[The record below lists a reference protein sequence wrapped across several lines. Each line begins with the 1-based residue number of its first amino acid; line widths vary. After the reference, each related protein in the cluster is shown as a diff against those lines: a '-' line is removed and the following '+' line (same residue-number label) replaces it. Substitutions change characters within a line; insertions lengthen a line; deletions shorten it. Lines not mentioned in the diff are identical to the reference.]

1 MGTLERAAEAAAAAR
16 KISRRLSLREH
27 KMPETTVPVS
37 LRDAFLEDPFF
48 RTGWDEM
55 NSECKEMR
63 SFTSKEGD
71 NSLSM
76 DRGWPW
82 LPKQWM
88 LPQLLKDSDFH
99 LPEMKDSLMMGL
111 QEEKDKME
119 VTLDTSGYKPDELKV
134 EIKDGELC
142 VEGKHEERS
151 QTGEVMVSRHF
162 SRRFGMPQNVKK
174 EGIVSNLSQDGVMV
188 ITMPKEQR
196 IEEVERGNTPIQVDH
211 VRSSSER
218 KTTTEE
224 ASAKLK
230 REEISNQG
238 RVDNFE
244 GAGEMQ
250 RRRRSLSKAGRS
262 RDTSRARETTN
273 TNTVDTAKEN
283 KESKTNTRG
292 SSRGREMVVER
303 REERRE
309 RGRSRARDL
318 QVPMTLRQPFL
329 EDDFFKGTL
338 ARLENTRE
346 DFFKQARE
354 SFEESMKQMESR
366 MSNSLSLNN
375 QGMNDSFFP
384 KDWIMNPPSSLNK
397 NFGSMLDKKRDCST
411 IKHNE
416 DDNKVEVHLDTSGYK
431 PDELKVQVEGGIVRV
446 EGKHE
451 EKSEAGAVMVSR
463 QFVKEYALPESSKPE
478 GVESSLSKDGVLV
491 ITMPKPRKAINQDKS
506 RSVPIAIK

>member
-1 MGTLERAAEAAAAAR
+1 M
-16 KISRRLSLREH
+16 
-27 KMPETTVPVS
+27 
-37 LRDAFLEDPFF
+37 
-48 RTGWDEM
+48 
-55 NSECKEMR
+55 
-63 SFTSKEGD
+63 
-71 NSLSM
+71 
-76 DRGWPW
+76 
-82 LPKQWM
+82 
-88 LPQLLKDSDFH
+88 
-99 LPEMKDSLMMGL
+99 
-111 QEEKDKME
+111 
-119 VTLDTSGYKPDELKV
+119 
-134 EIKDGELC
+134 
-142 VEGKHEERS
+142 
-151 QTGEVMVSRHF
+151 
-162 SRRFGMPQNVKK
+162 
-174 EGIVSNLSQDGVMV
+174 
-188 ITMPKEQR
+188 MPKEQR
-196 IEEVERGNTPIQVDH
+196 IEEVERGSTPIQVDH
-211 VRSSSER
+211 VRSSAER
-218 KTTTEE
+218 KTEE
-224 ASAKLK
+224 VSS
-230 REEISNQG
+230 REKNQDITNEG

-244 GAGEMQ
+244 GPGEMQ

-262 RDTSRARETTN
+262 RDTSRARETITSAIN
-273 TNTVDTAKEN
+273 AKEN
-283 KESKTNTRG
+283 KESKASGTRS

-329 EDDFFKGTL
+329 DDPFFKGTL

-354 SFEESMKQMESR
+354 SFEEGMKQMESR
-366 MSNSLSLNN
+366 MSNSLT

-384 KDWIMNPPSSLNK
+384 KDWIMNPQSSLTE
-397 NFGSMLDKKRDCST
+397 NFGSMLDRKRDCST

-491 ITMPKPRKAINQDKS
+491 ITMPKPMKAINHDKS

>member
-1 MGTLERAAEAAAAAR
+1 MGTLERAAKAAAAR
-16 KISRRLSLREH
+16 KISRRLLLKEH

-48 RTGWDEM
+48 RTGGDEM
-55 NSECKEMR
+55 NSECREMR
-63 SFTSKEGD
+63 SFASKEGD
-71 NSLSM
+71 NTLANM
-76 DRGWPW
+76 NRGWPW

-88 LPQLLKDSDFH
+88 LPQLLQDFH
-99 LPEMKDSLMMGL
+99 LPEMKDSLMLGL

-134 EIKDGELC
+134 EIKEGELC

-151 QTGEVMVSRHF
+151 QTGEVMVSRQF

-196 IEEVERGNTPIQVDH
+196 IEEVERGDTPIQIDH
-211 VRSSSER
+211 IRSSSER
-218 KTTTEE
+218 KTSAEE

-230 REEISNQG
+230 REEISNEG
-238 RVDNFE
+238 RVDKFE

-273 TNTVDTAKEN
+273 SVDTTKEN
-283 KESKTNTRG
+283 KENKTNSRG

-303 REERRE
+303 REERME

-354 SFEESMKQMESR
+354 SFEEGMKQMESR
-366 MSNSLSLNN
+366 MSNSLTLDS
-375 QGMNDSFFP
+375 QGINDSFFP
-384 KDWIMNPPSSLNK
+384 KDWMMIPPSSLNE
-397 NFGSMLDKKRDCST
+397 NFGSMLDRKRDCST

-416 DDNKVEVHLDTSGYK
+416 DENKVEVHLDTSGYK
-431 PDELKVQVEGGIVRV
+431 PDELKVQVESGIVRV
-446 EGKHE
+446 EGKH
-451 EKSEAGAVMVSR
+451 EAGAVMVSR
-463 QFVKEYALPESSKPE
+463 QFVKEYALPESSKPN

-491 ITMPKPRKAINQDKS
+491 ITMPKPVKAINQDKS

>member
-1 MGTLERAAEAAAAAR
+1 MGRLERSAKAEAPR
-16 KISRRLSLREH
+16 KISRKQLREH

-37 LRDAFLEDPFF
+37 LRDAFLKDHFF
-48 RTGWDEM
+48 RTGRDEM

-99 LPEMKDSLMMGL
+99 LPEMRDSLMLGL

-134 EIKDGELC
+134 EIKEGELC

-151 QTGEVMVSRHF
+151 QTGEVMVSRQF
-162 SRRFGMPQNVKK
+162 SRRFGMPQNVRK

-196 IEEVERGNTPIQVDH
+196 IEEVERGDTPIQVDH

-224 ASAKLK
+224 ASAKVK

-238 RVDNFE
+238 RVDNFD
-244 GAGEMQ
+244 GPGEMQ

-262 RDTSRARETTN
+262 RDTSRARETT
-273 TNTVDTAKEN
+273 TSVETGKDN
-283 KESKTNTRG
+283 KERKISTSRG

-303 REERRE
+303 RDERKE
-309 RGRSRARDL
+309 GGRSRARDL

-329 EDDFFKGTL
+329 HDPFFKGTL

-366 MSNSLSLNN
+366 MSNALTLNPDKGLS
-375 QGMNDSFFP
+375 DSFFP
-384 KDWIMNPPSSLNK
+384 KDWIMNPPPSHSE
-397 NFGSMLDKKRDCST
+397 NFGSMLDRKRDCST
-411 IKHNE
+411 
-416 DDNKVEVHLDTSGYK
+416 
-431 PDELKVQVEGGIVRV
+431 
-446 EGKHE
+446 
-451 EKSEAGAVMVSR
+451 
-463 QFVKEYALPESSKPE
+463 
-478 GVESSLSKDGVLV
+478 
-491 ITMPKPRKAINQDKS
+491 
-506 RSVPIAIK
+506 

>member
-1 MGTLERAAEAAAAAR
+1 
-16 KISRRLSLREH
+16 
-27 KMPETTVPVS
+27 MPETTVPVS

-55 NSECKEMR
+55 NSECREMR
-63 SFTSKEGD
+63 SFAEG
-71 NSLSM
+71 NNTLATM
-76 DRGWPW
+76 DRSWPL

-88 LPQLLKDSDFH
+88 LPQLFQDFH
-99 LPEMKDSLMMGL
+99 LPEMKDSLMLGL

-134 EIKDGELC
+134 EIKGGELC
-142 VEGKHEERS
+142 VEGKHEERTQS
-151 QTGEVMVSRHF
+151 GEVMVSRQF
-162 SRRFGMPQNVKK
+162 SRRFGLPQNVKK
-174 EGIVSNLSQDGVMV
+174 EDIVSNLSQDGVMV

-196 IEEVERGNTPIQVDH
+196 IEEVERGSTPIQVDH
-211 VRSSSER
+211 VRSSAER
-218 KTTTEE
+218 KTEE
-224 ASAKLK
+224 VSS
-230 REEISNQG
+230 REKSQDIKNEG

-244 GAGEMQ
+244 GPGEMQ

-262 RDTSRARETTN
+262 RDTSRARETLTSAIN
-273 TNTVDTAKEN
+273 AKEN
-283 KESKTNTRG
+283 KESKASGTRS

-303 REERRE
+303 KEERRE

-329 EDDFFKGTL
+329 DDPFFKGTL
-338 ARLENTRE
+338 KSLESTRD
-346 DFFKQARE
+346 DFFKQARQ
-354 SFEESMKQMESR
+354 SFEESLKQMESR
-366 MSNSLSLNN
+366 MSNALTFNTQEGSNNSL
-375 QGMNDSFFP
+375 FP
-384 KDWIMNPPSSLNK
+384 KDWMMKPPAPLTD
-397 NFGSMLDKKRDCST
+397 NFGPMLNRKQDCST

-431 PDELKVQVEGGIVRV
+431 PSELKVQVEGNTVRV

-451 EKSEAGAVMVSR
+451 ERSQAGAVMVSR
-463 QFVKEYALPESSKPE
+463 QFVKEYALPEGSKPE

-491 ITMPKPRKAINQDKS
+491 ITMPKPRKAINTDKS

>member
-1 MGTLERAAEAAAAAR
+1 MGRLERSAKAEAPR
-16 KISRRLSLREH
+16 KISRKQEH

-37 LRDAFLEDPFF
+37 RRDAFLEDPFF

-63 SFTSKEGD
+63 SFTSKDGD

-174 EGIVSNLSQDGVMV
+174 ERIVSNLSQDGVMV

-218 KTTTEE
+218 KTSSEE
-224 ASAKLK
+224 ASAKQK
-230 REEISNQG
+230 REDILNQG
-238 RVDNFE
+238 RVDNFD
-244 GAGEMQ
+244 GPGEMQ

-262 RDTSRARETTN
+262 RDTSRARETST
-273 TNTVDTAKEN
+273 TTADTAKEN
-283 KESKTNTRG
+283 RESKTT
-292 SSRGREMVVER
+292 SARGRDV
-303 REERRE
+303 
-309 RGRSRARDL
+309 

-329 EDDFFKGTL
+329 DDPFFKGTL
-338 ARLENTRE
+338 AKLENTRE

-354 SFEESMKQMESR
+354 SFEESIKQMESR
-366 MSNSLSLNN
+366 MSNALTLNPDKGLS
-375 QGMNDSFFP
+375 DSFFP
-384 KDWIMNPPSSLNK
+384 KDWIMNPPSSLSE
-397 NFGSMLDKKRDCST
+397 NFGSMLDRKRDCST
-411 IKHNE
+411 IKHKE

-491 ITMPKPRKAINQDKS
+491 ITMPKPKKAINEDKG
-506 RSVPIAIK
+506 RNVPIATK

>member
-1 MGTLERAAEAAAAAR
+1 M
-16 KISRRLSLREH
+16 
-27 KMPETTVPVS
+27 
-37 LRDAFLEDPFF
+37 
-48 RTGWDEM
+48 
-55 NSECKEMR
+55 

-111 QEEKDKME
+111 QEEKEKME

-218 KTTTEE
+218 KTSTEE
-224 ASAKLK
+224 ASPKQK
-230 REEISNQG
+230 REDILNQG
-238 RVDNFE
+238 RVDNFD
-244 GAGEMQ
+244 GPGEMQ

-262 RDTSRARETTN
+262 RDTSRARETST
-273 TNTVDTAKEN
+273 TTADTAKEN
-283 KESKTNTRG
+283 RESKTT
-292 SSRGREMVVER
+292 SV
-303 REERRE
+303 
-309 RGRSRARDL
+309 
-318 QVPMTLRQPFL
+318 
-329 EDDFFKGTL
+329 KGTL
-338 ARLENTRE
+338 AKLENTRE

-366 MSNSLSLNN
+366 MSNSLSLNT
-375 QGMNDSFFP
+375 QDMNDSFFP
-384 KDWIMNPPSSLNK
+384 KDWIMNPPSS
-397 NFGSMLDKKRDCST
+397 
-411 IKHNE
+411 
-416 DDNKVEVHLDTSGYK
+416 
-431 PDELKVQVEGGIVRV
+431 
-446 EGKHE
+446 
-451 EKSEAGAVMVSR
+451 
-463 QFVKEYALPESSKPE
+463 
-478 GVESSLSKDGVLV
+478 
-491 ITMPKPRKAINQDKS
+491 
-506 RSVPIAIK
+506 

>member
-1 MGTLERAAEAAAAAR
+1 MGRVERAVKAAAAR
-16 KISRRLSLREH
+16 KISRRQLREN

-55 NSECKEMR
+55 NSECREMR
-63 SFTSKEGD
+63 SFAEG
-71 NSLSM
+71 NNTLATM
-76 DRGWPW
+76 DRSWPL

-88 LPQLLKDSDFH
+88 LPQLFQDFH
-99 LPEMKDSLMMGL
+99 LPEMKDSLMLGL

-134 EIKDGELC
+134 EIKGGELC

-151 QTGEVMVSRHF
+151 QSGEVMVSRQF

-174 EGIVSNLSQDGVMV
+174 EDIVSNLSQDGVMV

-196 IEEVERGNTPIQVDH
+196 IEEVERGSTPIQVDH
-211 VRSSSER
+211 VRSSAER
-218 KTTTEE
+218 KTEE
-224 ASAKLK
+224 VSS
-230 REEISNQG
+230 REEKSQDITNEG

-244 GAGEMQ
+244 GPGEMQ

-262 RDTSRARETTN
+262 RDTSRARETVTSAIN
-273 TNTVDTAKEN
+273 AKEN
-283 KESKTNTRG
+283 KESKASGTRS

-303 REERRE
+303 KEERRE

-329 EDDFFKGTL
+329 DDPFFKGTL
-338 ARLENTRE
+338 KSLESTRD
-346 DFFKQARE
+346 DFFKQARQ
-354 SFEESMKQMESR
+354 SFEESLKQMESR
-366 MSNSLSLNN
+366 MSNALTLNT
-375 QGMNDSFFP
+375 QGSNDSLFP
-384 KDWIMNPPSSLNK
+384 KDWMMKPPAPLTD
-397 NFGSMLDKKRDCST
+397 NFGSMLDRRQDCST

-431 PDELKVQVEGGIVRV
+431 PDELKVQVEGNTVRV
-446 EGKHE
+446 DGKHE
-451 EKSEAGAVMVSR
+451 ERSQAGAVMVSR
-463 QFVKEYALPESSKPE
+463 QFVKEYALPEGSKPE

-491 ITMPKPRKAINQDKS
+491 LTLPKPRKAINTDKS

>member
-1 MGTLERAAEAAAAAR
+1 MGRLERSAKAEAPR
-16 KISRRLSLREH
+16 KISRKQEH

-37 LRDAFLEDPFF
+37 RGDAFFEDPFF

-63 SFTSKEGD
+63 SFTSKDGD

-134 EIKDGELC
+134 EIKDGEL
-142 VEGKHEERS
+142 
-151 QTGEVMVSRHF
+151 MVSRHF

-196 IEEVERGNTPIQVDH
+196 IEEVERGDTPIQVDH

-218 KTTTEE
+218 KTSTEE
-224 ASAKLK
+224 ASAKVK

-238 RVDNFE
+238 RVDNFD
-244 GAGEMQ
+244 GPGEMQ
-250 RRRRSLSKAGRS
+250 RRRRSLSRAGRS
-262 RDTSRARETTN
+262 RDTSRARETT
-273 TNTVDTAKEN
+273 TTVETGKDKN
-283 KESKTNTRG
+283 KERKISTSRG

-303 REERRE
+303 RDERKE
-309 RGRSRARDL
+309 RGRSRVRDL

-329 EDDFFKGTL
+329 DDPFFKGTL

-354 SFEESMKQMESR
+354 SFEENMKQMESR
-366 MSNSLSLNN
+366 MSNSLTLNT

-384 KDWIMNPPSSLNK
+384 KDWIMNPPSSLNE
-397 NFGSMLDKKRDCST
+397 NFGSMLDRKRDCST

-506 RSVPIAIK
+506 RSVPTAIK

>member
-1 MGTLERAAEAAAAAR
+1 MGRVERAVKAAATR
-16 KISRRLSLREH
+16 TILRED

-37 LRDAFLEDPFF
+37 LRGAFLEDPFF
-48 RTGWDEM
+48 RTGRDEL
-55 NSECKEMR
+55 NSECREMR
-63 SFTSKEGD
+63 SFASKEGD
-71 NSLSM
+71 NTLANI

-88 LPQLLKDSDFH
+88 LPQLLQDFH
-99 LPEMKDSLMMGL
+99 LPEMKDSLMLGL

-134 EIKDGELC
+134 EIKEGELC

-224 ASAKLK
+224 ASAKVK

-238 RVDNFE
+238 RVDSFD
-244 GAGEMQ
+244 GPGEMQ

-262 RDTSRARETTN
+262 RDTSRARETST
-273 TNTVDTAKEN
+273 TTADTAKEN
-283 KESKTNTRG
+283 RESKTTSARG

-303 REERRE
+303 RKERIE
-309 RGRSRARDL
+309 RGRS
-318 QVPMTLRQPFL
+318 
-329 EDDFFKGTL
+329 
-338 ARLENTRE
+338 
-346 DFFKQARE
+346 
-354 SFEESMKQMESR
+354 
-366 MSNSLSLNN
+366 
-375 QGMNDSFFP
+375 
-384 KDWIMNPPSSLNK
+384 
-397 NFGSMLDKKRDCST
+397 
-411 IKHNE
+411 
-416 DDNKVEVHLDTSGYK
+416 
-431 PDELKVQVEGGIVRV
+431 
-446 EGKHE
+446 
-451 EKSEAGAVMVSR
+451 
-463 QFVKEYALPESSKPE
+463 
-478 GVESSLSKDGVLV
+478 
-491 ITMPKPRKAINQDKS
+491 
-506 RSVPIAIK
+506 

>member
-1 MGTLERAAEAAAAAR
+1 MGRVERAVTAAAR
-16 KISRRLSLREH
+16 KISRKQLK

-55 NSECKEMR
+55 NSKCREMR
-63 SFTSKEGD
+63 SFAEG
-71 NSLSM
+71 NNTLATM
-76 DRGWPW
+76 DRSWPL

-88 LPQLLKDSDFH
+88 LPQLFQDFH
-99 LPEMKDSLMMGL
+99 LPEMKDSLMLGL

-134 EIKDGELC
+134 EIKGGELC

-151 QTGEVMVSRHF
+151 QSGEGMVSRQF
-162 SRRFGMPQNVKK
+162 SRRFGLPQNVKK
-174 EGIVSNLSQDGVMV
+174 EDIVSNLSQDGVMV

-196 IEEVERGNTPIQVDH
+196 IEEVERGSTPIQVDH
-211 VRSSSER
+211 VRSSAER
-218 KTTTEE
+218 KTEE
-224 ASAKLK
+224 VSS
-230 REEISNQG
+230 REKKSQDITNEG

-244 GAGEMQ
+244 GPGEMQ

-262 RDTSRARETTN
+262 RDTSRARETVTSAIN
-273 TNTVDTAKEN
+273 AKEN
-283 KESKTNTRG
+283 KESKASGTRS

-303 REERRE
+303 KEKRRE

-329 EDDFFKGTL
+329 DDPFFKGTL
-338 ARLENTRE
+338 KSLESTRD
-346 DFFKQARE
+346 DFFKQARQ
-354 SFEESMKQMESR
+354 SFEESLKQMESR
-366 MSNSLSLNN
+366 MSNALTLNTQGSEDSL
-375 QGMNDSFFP
+375 FP
-384 KDWIMNPPSSLNK
+384 KDWMMKPPTPLTD
-397 NFGSMLDKKRDCST
+397 NFGSMLDRKQDCST

-431 PDELKVQVEGGIVRV
+431 PDELKVQVEGHIVRV

-463 QFVKEYALPESSKPE
+463 QFVKEYALPENSKAE
-478 GVESSLSKDGVLV
+478 DVFSSLSKDGVLV
-491 ITMPKPRKAINQDKS
+491 ITMPKPKKAINQDKS
-506 RSVPIAIK
+506 RNVPIAIK

>member
-1 MGTLERAAEAAAAAR
+1 MGRVERAVKAAAAR
-16 KISRRLSLREH
+16 KISRRQLREH

-142 VEGKHEERS
+142 VEGK
-151 QTGEVMVSRHF
+151 Q
-162 SRRFGMPQNVKK
+162 
-174 EGIVSNLSQDGVMV
+174 
-188 ITMPKEQR
+188 EQR

-218 KTTTEE
+218 KTSTEE
-224 ASAKLK
+224 ASAKQK
-230 REEISNQG
+230 REDILNQG
-238 RVDNFE
+238 RVDNFD
-244 GAGEMQ
+244 GPGEMQ

-262 RDTSRARETTN
+262 RDTSRARETST
-273 TNTVDTAKEN
+273 TTADTAKEN
-283 KESKTNTRG
+283 RESKSSTTRG

-303 REERRE
+303 REERIE
-309 RGRSRARDL
+309 RGRSRGRDL

-329 EDDFFKGTL
+329 DDPFFKGTL

-366 MSNSLSLNN
+366 MNNSLSLNN

-384 KDWIMNPPSSLNK
+384 KDWMMNPPSSLNES
-397 NFGSMLDKKRDCST
+397 FGSMLDRKRDCST

-446 EGKHE
+446 RPVHKN
-451 EKSEAGAVMVSR
+451 
-463 QFVKEYALPESSKPE
+463 
-478 GVESSLSKDGVLV
+478 
-491 ITMPKPRKAINQDKS
+491 T
-506 RSVPIAIK
+506 